1 MNFIY
6 IYISILHIYI
16 YLSVVCLSVY
26 LSISIYRYIY
36 THITIHAFTQ
46 TLMNV
51 LITLINVALLDD
63 VKTQKGL
70 IFVIVVVD
78 MMLLL
83 KITFNIVE
91 VNNIIDN

>member
-1 MNFIY
+1 MNFID

-26 LSISIYRYIY
+26 LSIYIYRYIY

-51 LITLINVALLDD
+51 LIRLINVALLDD

-70 IFVIVVVD
+70 IFVIVVMD

-83 KITFNIVE
+83 KITFNIV
-91 VNNIIDN
+91 